1 MKWSVPMMLCA
12 ALVLGGCTRTIIE
25 RPVAK
30 ETVIEKPVVVER
42 PAPAIVAAAPLKSC
56 NYSSTAFSHNSYAC
70 QLHYQYR
77 CNDGAWEST
86 NIPC

>member
-1 MKWSVPMMLCA
+1 MKLSVPLLLFA
-12 ALVLGGCTRTIIE
+12 ALAVGGCTRTIVE

-42 PAPAIVAAAPLKSC
+42 PVPAVVAAAPLKAC
-56 NYSSTAFSHNSYAC
+56 NYNSTTFGHGSYAC
-70 QLHYQYR
+70 QLNYQYR

-86 NIPC
+86 NIRC

>member
-1 MKWSVPMMLCA
+1 MKWSVPLMLFA

-42 PAPAIVAAAPLKSC
+42 PAPAIVAAVPMKGC
-56 NYSSTAFSHNSYAC
+56 NQNSTTFSHGSYAC
-70 QLHYQYR
+70 QLNYQYR

-86 NIPC
+86 NIRC